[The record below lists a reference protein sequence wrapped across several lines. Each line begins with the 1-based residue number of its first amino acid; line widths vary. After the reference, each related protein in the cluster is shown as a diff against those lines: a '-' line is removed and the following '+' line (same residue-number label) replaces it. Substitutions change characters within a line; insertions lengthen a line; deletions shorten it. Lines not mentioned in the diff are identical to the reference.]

1 MERRRTQRVKISVL
15 GRYMLAD
22 RREFPCQTL
31 DMSPGGLALF
41 APVRGE
47 IGERVVVYL
56 DQLGRV
62 EGTIAR
68 HMETGFAIAMTLPL
82 IKREKIADKLTWL
95 ANRTALGL
103 PEDRRHERIEPVH
116 KRTTLK
122 TVEGHEYP
130 ARLIDVS
137 ASGAALT
144 STAKFPVGTG
154 VTIGRTPG
162 TVVRVGTD
170 TWRAMRCL
178 PDSPVPLRWLCI
190 RGGGDTLANIGN
202 DADLNQERPFPW
214 AE

>member
-1 MERRRTQRVKISVL
+1 MNLKFQPETKPMERRRTQRVKISVL

-162 TVVRVGTD
+162 TVVRVFE
-170 TWRAMRCL
+170 
-178 PDSPVPLRWLCI
+178 
-190 RGGGDTLANIGN
+190 GGMAVEFTRQKLLETFNEQIE
-202 DADLNQERPFPW
+202 L
-214 AE
+214 

>member
-1 MERRRTQRVKISVL
+1 MERRRTQRVKVSVL

-68 HMETGFAIAMTLPL
+68 HMETGFAISMTLPL

-162 TVVRVGTD
+162 TVVRVFD
-170 TWRAMRCL
+170 
-178 PDSPVPLRWLCI
+178 
-190 RGGGDTLANIGN
+190 GGMAVEFTRQKLLETFNEQIE
-202 DADLNQERPFPW
+202 L
-214 AE
+214 